1 MQHARDTFYV
11 TLRDRLAA
19 LNPERTVVVRGLS
32 RPGVL
37 VAANE
42 LPVGQAIPDIF
53 SLHWTA
59 LQVEVRETMPLA
71 TMECEIRYVTDGS
84 VDVGGMDRGQL
95 LGAMD
100 AELISALVGEPTH
113 VPKLNYSSE
122 PPTVEGSDVFW
133 SAPKFGPET
142 VSGERL
148 SRTAT
153 VEVRCYLEAGEL

>member
-1 MQHARDTFYV
+1 MQDARDTFYV
-11 TLRDRLAA
+11 TLRDRMAA

-37 VAANE
+37 VADNE
-42 LPVGQAIPDIF
+42 LPSGQVVPDAF

-59 LQVEVRETMPLA
+59 LQVEPRGALPLA

-84 VDVGGMDRGQL
+84 AGGGGMDRGQL

-100 AELISALVGEPTH
+100 AELVAALLAEPTH
-113 VPKLNYSSE
+113 VAKVNYGSTPAAE
-122 PPTVEGSDVFW
+122 QGSDVFW
-133 SAPKFGPET
+133 SGPKFGSAAAT
-142 VSGERL
+142 GERL

-153 VEVRCYLEAGEL
+153 VEVWCYLEAGEL

>member
-37 VAANE
+37 IAENE
-42 LPVGQAIPDIF
+42 LPSTQVIADCF

-59 LQVEVRETMPLA
+59 LRVEPRQTLPLA
-71 TMECEIRYVTDGS
+71 TMECEIRYATDGS
-84 VDVGGMDRGQL
+84 ADVGGMDRGQL

-100 AELISALVGEPTH
+100 AELLSVLVAEPTH
-113 VPKLNYSSE
+113 TAKTNYDTQ
-122 PPTVEGSDVFW
+122 PPTDEGSDVFW
-133 SAPKFGPET
+133 NGPKFQP
-142 VSGERL
+142 VVANGERL
-148 SRTAT
+148 SRTAM
-153 VEVRCYLEAGEL
+153 VEVWCHLEAGEL